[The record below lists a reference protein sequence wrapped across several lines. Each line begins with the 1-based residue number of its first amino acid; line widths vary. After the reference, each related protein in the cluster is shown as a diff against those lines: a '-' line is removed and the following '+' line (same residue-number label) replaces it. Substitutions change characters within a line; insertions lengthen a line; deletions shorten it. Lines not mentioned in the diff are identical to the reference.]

1 MIGGPEVAVDG
12 IARDGTQI
20 PLLRNEEWQPG

>member
-12 IARDGTQI
+12 VTASGERI
-20 PLLRNEEWQPG
+20 PLLRNDEWQLR